1 MIQFSVII
9 PNYNHSNYLTERIE
23 SVLNQSYQ
31 DFEIIILDDASTD
44 NSRQVIEK
52 YRAHTK
58 VKAII
63 YNQKNTGLQTL
74 QWIKGIEAASF
85 DRIWIAESDDIAE
98 PNFLNYAATEI
109 GKQNKAVVYYTD
121 SYHMKSAQKDLSQ
134 QKFSSMKGNYF
145 NTQHWNINY
154 SEDGIVE
161 IDTYM
166 KYVCTI
172 NNVSCCVVPKKEALD
187 VLYQFP
193 HMVFYNDWLFYI
205 QMLERCPVVYS
216 ASCQN
221 WYRIHQESHFS
232 TRGTGLIKRKECF
245 NILCYLYKAP
255 YITGKNKLVRFFTE
269 QYLGIG
275 IWKERKYIV
284 PLFAF
289 CLKRSPAVFLKF
301 LTHLLVIKITRK
313 KIKYIF

>member
-1 MIQFSVII
+1 
-9 PNYNHSNYLTERIE
+9 
-23 SVLNQSYQ
+23 VLSQSYQ
-31 DFEIIILDDASTD
+31 NFEIIILDDASTD
-44 NSRQVIEK
+44 NSREVIEK
-52 YRAHTK
+52 YKAHSKIKTI
-58 VKAII
+58 V
-63 YNQKNTGLQTL
+63 YNEANTGLQTL
-74 QWIKGIEAASF
+74 QWVKGIEAASF
-85 DRIWIAESDDIAE
+85 NWIWIAESDDLAE
-98 PNFLNYAATEI
+98 PGFLETIANLI
-109 GKQNKAVVYYTD
+109 NKYPGSQVFYTD
-121 SYHMKSAQKDLSQ
+121 SYFMTELSKHPGERKCADIKNGYFKS
-134 QKFSSMKGNYF
+134 
-145 NTQHWNINY
+145 QHWNNDY
-154 SEDGIVE
+154 TTDGISE

-166 KYVCTI
+166 KHVCTI

-193 HMVFYNDWLFYI
+193 HMIFYNDWLFYI

-255 YITGKNKLVRFFTE
+255 YITGKNQLVRFFTE